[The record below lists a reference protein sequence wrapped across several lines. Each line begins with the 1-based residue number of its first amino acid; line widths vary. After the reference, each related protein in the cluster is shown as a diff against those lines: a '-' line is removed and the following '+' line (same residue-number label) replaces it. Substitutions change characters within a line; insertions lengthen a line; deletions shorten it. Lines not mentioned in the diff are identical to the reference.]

1 VPLGRIS
8 VHSPV
13 YRFDSTEAGT
23 GFPMDVLELP
33 MIVAAG
39 WVAIL
44 GLVVAVLLVAN
55 DADDAEELGLPAGFD
70 IGERL
75 GA

>member
-1 VPLGRIS
+1 
-8 VHSPV
+8 
-13 YRFDSTEAGT
+13 
-23 GFPMDVLELP
+23 MDVLELP

-44 GLVVAVLLVAN
+44 GLVVAVLVVAS
-55 DADDAEELGLPAGFD
+55 DADDAEELRLPAGLDF
-70 IGERL
+70 GERL